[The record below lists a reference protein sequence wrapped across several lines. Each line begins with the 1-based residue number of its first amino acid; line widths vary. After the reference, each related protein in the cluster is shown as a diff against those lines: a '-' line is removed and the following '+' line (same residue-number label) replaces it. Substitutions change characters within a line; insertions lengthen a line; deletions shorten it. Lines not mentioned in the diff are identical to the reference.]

1 MVNNMLCFYF
11 IVFFVTYRNKD
22 VIFLHFYAKKSAKI
36 AKKKFKTKKNL
47 LDTSPILPQ
56 NGKLATPS
64 RKARRSQTF
73 HEVIFYC
80 LFLRSSTISRRANV
94 TCLSF
99 RGLSGSTCCKMSLE
113 QMFAC
118 DFLSLFLLCPSLS
131 SAGKAR

>member
-1 MVNNMLCFYF
+1 MLCFYF

-22 VIFLHFYAKKSAKI
+22 VIFLHFYAKKECKNS
-36 AKKKFKTKKNL
+36 KKKKKKSKLKKNL
-47 LDTSPILPQ
+47 LATSPILPQ

-118 DFLSLFLLCPSLS
+118 DFLSLFLLSPSLS